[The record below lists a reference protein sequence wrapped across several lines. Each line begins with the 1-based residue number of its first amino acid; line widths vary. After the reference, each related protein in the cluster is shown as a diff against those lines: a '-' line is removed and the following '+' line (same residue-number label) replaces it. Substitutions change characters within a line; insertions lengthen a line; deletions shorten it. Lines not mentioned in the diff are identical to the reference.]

1 MNTFKLKEKREK
13 CNTLGI
19 TFGQSENRRK
29 GDKRKKSGTEKQ
41 KLITKLR
48 GLAFS

>member
-29 GDKRKKSGTEKQ
+29 VRQKKKRGTEKQ
-41 KLITKLR
+41 KLITKL
-48 GLAFS
+48 